1 MVDEVIV
8 TRTGA
13 VLEIRMNRPAKKNA
27 LTQAMYGAMA
37 DAIEEAEQD
46 GAIGAV
52 LITAEG
58 DLFTAGNDL
67 ADFQMMSQDD
77 SAIGRNH
84 VGRFLRALATM
95 EKPLVAAASGGGVGI
110 GLTML
115 LHCDI
120 VVAAEDAQFLAP
132 FTQLGVTPEAASSLL
147 LPAQIGYKK
156 AYMMLALG
164 QPVTG
169 KEAVEI
175 GIATFAVP
183 RDEVELRARKAAQE
197 CCARPVEAMKITKRL
212 LRNSQ
217 ALLERLEIEQK
228 YFSER
233 LRSPEAR
240 AAFAAFLKR

>member
-46 GAIGAV
+46 SAIGAV
-52 LITAEG
+52 LISAEG

-67 ADFQMMSQDD
+67 ADFQMMSQDH

-164 QPVTG
+164 QPVSG

-183 RDEVELRARKAAQE
+183 RDQVEARARKAAQE

-217 ALLERLEIEQK
+217 ALTERLEVEQK